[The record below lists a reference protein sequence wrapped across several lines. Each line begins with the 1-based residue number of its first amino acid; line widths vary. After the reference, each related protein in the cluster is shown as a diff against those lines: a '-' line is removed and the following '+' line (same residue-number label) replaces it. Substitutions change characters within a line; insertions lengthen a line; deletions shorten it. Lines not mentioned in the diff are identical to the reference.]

1 LSSELFFFYNQKAD
15 FKKLGNIP
23 VSSLM
28 QVRIIQQL
36 FLQMSGKRILVA
48 NFPMYLLAKN
58 KKIIIPKT
66 KTMPVSE
73 IIWSDTEQE
82 IAQTAFQKA
91 YQRET
96 STLIEH
102 IKEQS
107 TQIAVLDD
115 IWQMHDYLSARRHQI
130 DGKYDYRYASLIFV
144 FAQLLK
150 EGWLKLE
157 DLNGLEK
164 DKLAKIAA
172 LSRM

>member
-1 LSSELFFFYNQKAD
+1 MWAKRVEVVQK
-15 FKKLGNIP
+15 
-23 VSSLM
+23 S
-28 QVRIIQQL
+28 
-36 FLQMSGKRILVA
+36 
-48 NFPMYLLAKN
+48 
-58 KKIIIPKT
+58 KIIIPKT
-66 KTMPVSE
+66 KIMPMSE

-107 TQIAVLDD
+107 GQITVLDD

-130 DGKYDYRYASLIFV
+130 DGKYDYRYTSLIFV

-157 DLNGLEK
+157 DLNGLGK

>member
-1 LSSELFFFYNQKAD
+1 MSAKRVEVVQK
-15 FKKLGNIP
+15 
-23 VSSLM
+23 S
-28 QVRIIQQL
+28 
-36 FLQMSGKRILVA
+36 
-48 NFPMYLLAKN
+48 
-58 KKIIIPKT
+58 KIIIPKT
-66 KTMPVSE
+66 KIMPMSE

-96 STLIEH
+96 STLIED

-107 TQIAVLDD
+107 GQITVLDD

-130 DGKYDYRYASLIFV
+130 DGKYDYRYTSLIFV

-157 DLNGLEK
+157 DLNGLGK

>member
-1 LSSELFFFYNQKAD
+1 MWAKRVEVVQK
-15 FKKLGNIP
+15 
-23 VSSLM
+23 S
-28 QVRIIQQL
+28 
-36 FLQMSGKRILVA
+36 
-48 NFPMYLLAKN
+48 
-58 KKIIIPKT
+58 KIIIPKT
-66 KTMPVSE
+66 KIMPMSE

-96 STLIEH
+96 RTLIEH

-107 TQIAVLDD
+107 GQITVLDD

-130 DGKYDYRYASLIFV
+130 DGKYEYRYTSLIFV

>member
-1 LSSELFFFYNQKAD
+1 MWAKRVEVVQK
-15 FKKLGNIP
+15 
-23 VSSLM
+23 S
-28 QVRIIQQL
+28 
-36 FLQMSGKRILVA
+36 
-48 NFPMYLLAKN
+48 
-58 KKIIIPKT
+58 KIIIPKT
-66 KTMPVSE
+66 KIMPMSE

-107 TQIAVLDD
+107 GQITVLDD

-130 DGKYDYRYASLIFV
+130 DGTYDYRYTSLIFV

-157 DLNGLEK
+157 DLNGLGK

>member
-1 LSSELFFFYNQKAD
+1 MSAKESEVVQK
-15 FKKLGNIP
+15 
-23 VSSLM
+23 S
-28 QVRIIQQL
+28 
-36 FLQMSGKRILVA
+36 
-48 NFPMYLLAKN
+48 
-58 KKIIIPKT
+58 KIIIPKT
-66 KTMPVSE
+66 KIMPMSE

-107 TQIAVLDD
+107 GRITVLDD

-130 DGKYDYRYASLIFV
+130 DGKYDYRYTSLIFV

-157 DLNGLEK
+157 GSQRFGK
-164 DKLAKIAA
+164 
-172 LSRM
+172 R

>member
-1 LSSELFFFYNQKAD
+1 MWAKRVEVVQK
-15 FKKLGNIP
+15 
-23 VSSLM
+23 S
-28 QVRIIQQL
+28 
-36 FLQMSGKRILVA
+36 
-48 NFPMYLLAKN
+48 
-58 KKIIIPKT
+58 KIIIPKT
-66 KTMPVSE
+66 KIMPMSE

-96 STLIEH
+96 RTLIEH

-107 TQIAVLDD
+107 VQITVLDD

-130 DGKYDYRYASLIFV
+130 DGKYEYRYTSLIFV

>member
-1 LSSELFFFYNQKAD
+1 MWAKRVEVVQK
-15 FKKLGNIP
+15 P
-23 VSSLM
+23 
-28 QVRIIQQL
+28 
-36 FLQMSGKRILVA
+36 
-48 NFPMYLLAKN
+48 
-58 KKIIIPKT
+58 KIIIPKT
-66 KTMPVSE
+66 KIMPMSE

-107 TQIAVLDD
+107 VQITVLDD

-130 DGKYDYRYASLIFV
+130 DGKYDYRYTSLIFV